1 MFVHLVEGILSHELF
16 GAAQVVRGRDGIEAE
31 VVGQEIAGVFPGEG
45 LDPDESH
52 GGPGITPR
60 RAPAPFA
67 LQLTDWCVWCHND
80 CTEIKQLLQ

>member
-45 LDPDESH
+45 FDPDESQ
-52 GGPGITPR
+52 GGPGRASHHAAPR
-60 RAPAPFA
+60 PRSHCNLPIGVFGVTMTA
-67 LQLTDWCVWCHND
+67 L
-80 CTEIKQLLQ
+80 K